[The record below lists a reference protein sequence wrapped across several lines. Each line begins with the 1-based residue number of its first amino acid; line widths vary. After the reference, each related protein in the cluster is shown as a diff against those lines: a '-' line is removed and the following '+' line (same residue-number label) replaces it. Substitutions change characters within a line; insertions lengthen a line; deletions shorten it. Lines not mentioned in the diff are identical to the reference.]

1 MGMQLLVLQ
10 IQTAAMVI
18 LALAL
23 RTAIRKLP
31 KGYSYALWILV
42 FARLLCPV
50 ALETDFGIAPS
61 LEDGASWMEQILAAD
76 GEEAENFGM
85 AAGLGSRAAV
95 TGYEGLIPE
104 LPGTGTIPEEDPA
117 MPAGSVP
124 GSGTAGAGFR
134 NAAGQRGDKI
144 GRAHV

>member
-85 AAGLGSRAAV
+85 AAGR
-95 TGYEGLIPE
+95 
-104 LPGTGTIPEEDPA
+104 PGEQSCRD
-117 MPAGSVP
+117 
-124 GSGTAGAGFR
+124 R
-134 NAAGQRGDKI
+134 L
-144 GRAHV
+144 